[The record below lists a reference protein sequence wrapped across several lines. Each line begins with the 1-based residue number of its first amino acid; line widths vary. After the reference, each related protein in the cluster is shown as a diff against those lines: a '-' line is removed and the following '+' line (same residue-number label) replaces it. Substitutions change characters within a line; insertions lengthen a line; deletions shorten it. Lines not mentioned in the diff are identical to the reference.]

1 MDFQKEQLYHIYNR
15 GNNSEKIFFN
25 NRNYI
30 YFQEKLQHHFNSLT
44 DILAYCLMPN
54 HFHLL
59 TYIRQDIDTF
69 KLNDSIAILLRSF
82 ARAINL
88 QENRT
93 GSLFQQ
99 KTKAKNVTQFGF
111 VCLNYI
117 HQNPLRSGIIKKLED
132 WKFSSFNEY
141 TGKSDLKLCNVELAR
156 KILLL
161 PDEEGFYKLSYSTI
175 NEELIQK
182 LY

>member
-15 GNNSEKIFFN
+15 GNNKEKIFYN

-30 YFQEKLQHHFNSLT
+30 YFQEKLQNHISRLT

-59 TYIRQDIDTF
+59 THIRPDIDTNR
-69 KLNDSIAILLRSF
+69 LNDSIAIILRSF
-82 ARAINL
+82 TRAINL

-99 KTKAKNVTQFGF
+99 KTRAKIVTQCGF

-117 HQNPLRSGIIKKLED
+117 HQNPLRAGLTDKLED
-132 WKFSSFNEY
+132 WEFSSFKEY
-141 TGKSDLKLCNVELAR
+141 IGKSDLNLCNVDLAK

-161 PDEEGFYKLSYSTI
+161 PDGDEFYKLSYSTI
-175 NEELIQK
+175 NIELIQK
-182 LY
+182 MY